1 MARLCG
7 PVSLYVRIHVR
18 INIMFKTKTQA
29 IIREILEIL
38 KIRDSETSIKKEA
51 IFIGGY

>member
-18 INIMFKTKTQA
+18 INIMFKTKAHA
-29 IIREILEIL
+29 IICEIL

-51 IFIGGY
+51 IFLGGY